1 VLTPCFYLRKYNRV
15 FFAFCLILFA
25 NAGFTGEKAD
35 MYYNNAIR
43 LNGPAD
49 LDRVFELYARS
60 AELGN
65 AIAQYN
71 LAMMYSNGES
81 VYVDYQQAVYWFT
94 KSAGQKFPPAQ
105 YRLGELYYFEKDGL
119 PRDLDE
125 AIALFN
131 KAAEQNDPDAQMN
144 LAMLRGTGEG
154 LSKDTEK
161 ALFWLTQANKGGHE
175 SALYYHKI
183 LLASKD
189 GKFTEDQQKR
199 YWIEKAAEL
208 GILEAQVALG
218 ILDNREQQ
226 KNQLQY
232 RGFQSLY
239 TVPATSK
246 LVPAACSRL
255 HGKLGSW

>member
-1 VLTPCFYLRKYNRV
+1 
-15 FFAFCLILFA
+15 
-25 NAGFTGEKAD
+25 

-43 LNGPAD
+43 MNGAEN
-49 LDRVFELYARS
+49 LDNVFELYARS

-81 VYVDYQQAVYWFT
+81 VYVDYQQAVYWFK
-94 KSAGQKFPPAQ
+94 KSAGQDFPPAQ
-105 YRLGELYYFEKDGL
+105 YRLGELYYFEKGGL
-119 PRDLDE
+119 ARDLDE

-154 LSKDTEK
+154 LSKDTNK
-161 ALFWLTQANKGGHE
+161 ALFWLTQAHKGGHE

-183 LLASKD
+183 LLASND
-189 GKFTEDQQKR
+189 GNFTEVQQKR

-208 GILEAQVALG
+208 GIREAQIALG
-218 ILDNREQQ
+218 ILDNTEQQ
-226 KNQLQY
+226 KN
-232 RGFQSLY
+232 
-239 TVPATSK
+239 
-246 LVPAACSRL
+246 
-255 HGKLGSW
+255 